1 MKRGAAYPVDPR
13 SSVYRARTQA
23 VQPSSSP
30 RPVVP
35 RVVPPPIRAP
45 RPPSEAEHV
54 PHLQAMRTPGALP
67 VWQQVMNAADDEVEL
82 VFRV

>member
-1 MKRGAAYPVDPR
+1 
-13 SSVYRARTQA
+13 
-23 VQPSSSP
+23 
-30 RPVVP
+30 
-35 RVVPPPIRAP
+35 VVPPPIGAP

>member
-1 MKRGAAYPVDPR
+1 MKRGASYPVDPR
-13 SSVYRARTQA
+13 SSVARART
-23 VQPSSSP
+23 QPSSSP